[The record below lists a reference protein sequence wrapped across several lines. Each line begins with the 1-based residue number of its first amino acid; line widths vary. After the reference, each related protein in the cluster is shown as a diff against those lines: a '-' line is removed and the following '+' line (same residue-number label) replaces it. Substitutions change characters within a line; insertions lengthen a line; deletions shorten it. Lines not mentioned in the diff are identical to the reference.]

1 MKLKK
6 RIFSVLAVL
15 AVSVLAILTCTACMS
30 AEEKEKAKE
39 DIREAKPIA
48 EKYLVDNFGG
58 GQVVS
63 IEFMQAKKDPGPVP
77 DFNKYAS
84 GFCKADV
91 RLENGTE
98 FQLIVDT
105 DNKICYDNL
114 NADKVIN
121 EAAQTIVSL
130 TDGTKPDDIEVNVAA
145 RGLLGAVGSGY
156 EGFLSRDTDT
166 AEKLLNGDYYFNVA
180 LKYGSSVNGVDV
192 SRLENTPY
200 KASITVRLIQF
211 SQYAESG
218 TKTDILGNSDCDL
231 TLDDSLAYLYLRENL
246 FLDNFRMSDDEN
258 FTRFQKGYVVTYLQ
272 KQVGDLIF
280 AWCSNEADLSISSVP
295 AEKQISTEYYS
306 GQKFTA
312 LCDTAAKI
320 DYIIKTEP
328 RYPHVYAFTAAD
340 FGGRPYL
347 VGNGGGKGK
356 DVADNMTIV
365 SGTGY
370 RSARFILNGAGSI
383 TLGIYTR

>member
-6 RIFSVLAVL
+6 RIFSFLAVL
-15 AVSVLAILTCTACMS
+15 AVSGLAILMCTACMS

-63 IEFMQAKKDPGPVP
+63 IEFMQAKKDPGPVL
-77 DFNKYAS
+77 DFNRYTS

-121 EAAQTIVSL
+121 EAVQTIVSL
-130 TDGTKPDDIEVNVAA
+130 TDGTKPDDIEVNVAV
-145 RGLLGAVGSGY
+145 RGLPGALGSGY
-156 EGFLSRDTDT
+156 EDFLSRETDT
-166 AEKLLNGDYYFNVA
+166 AEKLLNGNYYFNVV

-192 SRLENTPY
+192 SKLENTTY

-218 TKTDILGNSDCDL
+218 TKTDILGSSDSGL
-231 TLDDSLAYLYLRENL
+231 TLGDTLKYFYLRENL
-246 FLDNFRMSDDEN
+246 YLDNFRMSDNET

-312 LCDTAAKI
+312 LSDTAAKI

-340 FGGRPYL
+340 FGGTPYL